1 MPPHTIELLPK
12 TGKYTIGTKKEDIKE
27 ENKCQESK
35 CQENKS
41 QESKEK

>member
-27 ENKCQESK
+27 ENK
-35 CQENKS
+35 S